1 MALRIEIKDFI
12 RRVLLVGIL
21 LSFAINFLVTA
32 FTDFGSAHSSA
43 FADSNE
49 LTFKKSSVPYL
60 WDTAVALSFNIG
72 LAKTVKDTTPVRL
85 YEDVIPISAVLAD
98 KTTGRNEIIASHM
111 IAAQEY
117 INILQMDIN
126 ATLDQSND
134 RSAMLES
141 IIDGLKYR
149 GRKTN
154 EYLKNLSSQRAE
166 LQTAINEATA
176 RSNELKNQIS
186 KSYASMDFDWTQ
198 EALDAYIEAKNKE
211 THAKSYIVFL
221 DKFVNT
227 YTSLN
232 VYNSKLIDT
241 LIANREP
248 LIKNVTVVLPDT
260 GNDFLKKLQLLSTE
274 ADMRNTSAK

>member
-1 MALRIEIKDFI
+1 MALRTEIKDFI

-21 LSFAINFLVTA
+21 LSFAINFLVTT
-32 FTDFGSAHSSA
+32 FTDFGNGGSNA

-49 LTFKKSSVPYL
+49 LTFKKSAVPYL

-72 LAKTVKDTTPVRL
+72 LSKTSKDTTPVRL
-85 YEDVIPISAVLAD
+85 YEDVIPLSAVLAD

-134 RSAMLES
+134 REAMLES
-141 IIDGLKYR
+141 MIDGLQYR
-149 GRKTN
+149 GKKTN
-154 EYLKNLSSQRAE
+154 EYLKNLSSQRTE

-176 RSNELKNQIS
+176 RSNELKAQIS
-186 KSYASMDFDWTQ
+186 KSYAALDFDGTQ

-221 DKFVNT
+221 DKFAST
-227 YTSLN
+227 YTALN
-232 VYNSKLIDT
+232 TYNSKLIGT
-241 LIANREP
+241 LIANKEP

-260 GNDFLKKLQLLSTE
+260 GNEFLKKLQLVSTE
-274 ADMRNTSAK
+274 ADVKNTTAK